1 MIKRPGKPG
10 PGGSCFFTC
19 ITSINCLPFAHL
31 NYVCNFPESRMKKIK
46 IPVSLPEGFAVTV
59 TAFVVFVA
67 YRAAYWH
74 MERAEGAMTGI
85 AVMFGLM
92 AGVGLYALRV
102 PAVHRELLKQHSYV
116 SLISAA
122 LNVLT
127 ANILFQ
133 GGLKALAATWCAF
146 VVADI
151 ISAVFIYRAHAG
163 LLGDL
168 TADPDEDEA

>member
-1 MIKRPGKPG
+1 MIKRQSKPD
-10 PGGSCFFTC
+10 PGGSYFFTSL
-19 ITSINCLPFAHL
+19 TSIIVYPLLIF
-31 NYVCNFPESRMKKIK
+31 NYGCNFPEADMKKIK

-59 TAFVVFVA
+59 TAFVTFVA

-74 MERAEGAMTGI
+74 MERAEDALTGI
-85 AVMFGLM
+85 AMMFGLM

-133 GGLKALAATWCAF
+133 GGFKALAATWCAF